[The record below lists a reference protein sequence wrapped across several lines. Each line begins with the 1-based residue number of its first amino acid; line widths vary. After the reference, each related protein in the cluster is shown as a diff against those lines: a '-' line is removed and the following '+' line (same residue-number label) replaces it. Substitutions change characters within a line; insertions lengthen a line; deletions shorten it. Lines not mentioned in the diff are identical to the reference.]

1 MSRTKTKHQTKHA
14 LTRAYERLGVP
25 EKIAVNMMKR
35 ASSCGLSP
43 SQLPEGPVRDV
54 LMNKETRGHK
64 RIKVYKGNVYV
75 FNKNS
80 NRCITVYKLDLE
92 EKEGDKDDRCDI

>member
-14 LTRAYERLGVP
+14 LGRAHERLGVP
-25 EKIAVNMMKR
+25 EKIAMNMMKR
-35 ASSCGLSP
+35 ASTEGLSP
-43 SQLPEGPVRDV
+43 SQLPEGPTKDLLAR
-54 LMNKETRGHK
+54 KEKRGHK

-80 NRCITVYKLDLE
+80 NRCITVYKLE
-92 EKEGDKDDRCDI
+92 MKEGEEDGGSNI